1 MLVVWFDSGTMNA
14 TAANTAPTTP
24 TDAPIPVGKKPRAKP
39 RRFRLF
45 DDGAGDF
52 RIYSVIQAG
61 HKTLPAGS
69 LVAVPEFGG
78 YESAIAAKKA
88 LRKDGAKLQGHTL
101 LVLRGIEIV
110 RVVVDTNPRV
120 MIESKERKQ
129 VSGPTAPAEPAAPV
143 AEASTN

>member
-1 MLVVWFDSGTMNA
+1 MNA
-14 TAANTAPTTP
+14 TQASPAPATP
-24 TDAPIPVGKKPRAKP
+24 TDAPVPVGKNPRAKP

-52 RIYSVIQAG
+52 RIYEVIQSG
-61 HKTLPAGS
+61 HKTFPAGS

-88 LRKDGAKLQGHTL
+88 LRKDGTKLQGKTL

-110 RVVVDTNPRV
+110 RIVVDTNPRV

-129 VSGPTAPAEPAAPV
+129 VSGPVKDAEPAAPV